1 MGLPSAVFT
10 TTVQLRFVSAA
21 MRVVRLEGVIVIMD
35 PAGAVQSMDN
45 TVKPEIL
52 PEVAVIV
59 VGPGVTEVAN
69 PFDPAA
75 LLIVATDLD
84 EECQVTDFVRF

>member
-1 MGLPSAVFT
+1 MI
-10 TTVQLRFVSAA
+10 
-21 MRVVRLEGVIVIMD
+21 VIVD

-45 TVKPEIL
+45 TVKPEIR

-59 VGPGVTEVAN
+59 VAPGVTEVAN

-84 EECQVTDFVRF
+84 EEPQVTDFVRF